1 MEKVKEITKNHL
13 HKKMP
18 KKLDFY
24 NFYGIMSLRM
34 AILLAWSTTSKVLT
48 LLHIL

>member
-18 KKLDFY
+18 KTLDFFQ
-24 NFYGIMSLRM
+24 FYDILDLQV

-48 LLHIL
+48 Q